1 MKIEN
6 DSSNIAL
13 YFEKK
18 WDIFKKWCYADKTLA
33 IHYGYYDKYVKNYKK
48 AVLNMNDLIAKLLNL
63 NINKT
68 ERILDAGCGVGGTSM
83 YLGKKYSNIR
93 FTGITN
99 SKKQV
104 DMGKE
109 FIKRQMVNNFKIFY
123 GDFTN
128 TDFPDDYFDSVFAIE
143 SVGYSIDVKDFIA
156 EMKRILKPCGN
167 LIVLDGF
174 RTKEQMNPFEE
185 KIYKIF
191 LFGRGYEKL
200 DLPHLQRYLTLLKN
214 FRFNDIKYKDI
225 SKNVAPSQIRGI
237 IIALPF
243 FFSFLL
249 KYLLSFGV
257 YDCNK
262 NFFDFSMGVAVMT
275 PLIAYN
281 KISRYCVITA
291 KKEVNKK

>member
-1 MKIEN
+1 MKIEKK
-6 DSSNIAL
+6 SSSVAL

-18 WDIFKKWCYADKTLA
+18 WDIFKKWCNADETLG

-48 AVLNMNDLIAKLLNL
+48 AVLNMNDLIGDLLNL
-63 NINKT
+63 DIYKT
-68 ERILDAGCGVGGTSM
+68 ERILDAGCGVGGTSI
-83 YLGKKYSNIR
+83 YLGKKYSNIH

-104 DMGKE
+104 EMGKE
-109 FIKRQMVNNFKIFY
+109 FIKQQKVNNFKIFY

-143 SVGYSIDVKDFIA
+143 SVGYSLDVKDFII
-156 EMKRILKPCGN
+156 EMKRILKPNGN

-174 RTKEQMNPFEE
+174 RTKEKLNPFEE

-191 LFGRGYEKL
+191 LFGRGYKKL
-200 DLPHLQRYLTLLKN
+200 DLPHLQRYLTLLN
-214 FRFNDIKYKDI
+214 NHRFNEVKYNDI
-225 SKNVAPSQIRGI
+225 SKNVARSQIRGI
-237 IIALPF
+237 IIAFPF

-249 KYLLSFGV
+249 KYLISLGF
-257 YDCNK
+257 YDYNK
-262 NFFDFSMGVAVMT
+262 NFFDFSMGVAIMT

-281 KISRYCVITA
+281 KISRYLLITA
-291 KKEVNKK
+291 KKG